1 MPLDALC
8 LTAVAAEIRA
18 AVQGGKID
26 KIYQPTRDEV
36 VLYIRGPAGN
46 VRLLLSANPGH
57 PRAHLTERNRE
68 NPEQPPMFCMLLRK
82 HLAGGRI
89 AAIQQPALERV
100 VFLTIDMVD
109 ELGEPGQR
117 KLVLECMGPRSNLIL
132 LDGQDRIVD
141 CLRRVD
147 MEMSPD
153 RQVLPGLF
161 YRLPPAQDKLD
172 PLAVEDAELDRL
184 FSQAGQETECATLL
198 LSSFFGLS
206 PLICRG
212 IA

>member
-82 HLAGGRI
+82 HLVGARIDSITQPEHERI
-89 AAIQQPALERV
+89 AVLE
-100 VFLTIDMVD
+100 LTARD
-109 ELGEPGQR
+109 ELGVESKKR
-117 KLVLECMGPRSNLIL
+117 LLAELMGRSSNLIL
-132 LDGQDRIVD
+132 VDAEGIIID
-141 CLRRVD
+141 CLRRAD
-147 MEMSPD
+147 FGED
-153 RQVLPGLF
+153 AYRRLLPGMI
-161 YRLPPAQDKLD
+161 YRLPPRPQRCKVLRIF
-172 PLAVEDAELDRL
+172 PC
-184 FSQAGQETECATLL
+184 FAGEK
-198 LSSFFGLS
+198 
-206 PLICRG
+206 PV
-212 IA
+212 